1 MAKSKSGSIKND
13 PLFQQQPALTFD
25 NLEPEEAI
33 ELTDAQKAA
42 GFISRYLD
50 HLKEGDLYHKKL
62 EPYFKGS
69 VKDWG
74 WELRDFK
81 RFYVKL
87 VLSGKWTEEKY
98 VTVLDTILGDNQMLG
113 EVVLDARGKMHD
125 QGRLAPAGKKA
136 VPSRRRGRI

>member
-1 MAKSKSGSIKND
+1 MSKSKSGSLKND
-13 PLFQQQPALTFD
+13 PLFQQQPALQFD
-25 NLEPEEAI
+25 NLQPEEAI

-81 RFYVKL
+81 RFYLQL
-87 VLSGKWTEEKY
+87 VVSGKWPEKKFI
-98 VTVLDTILGDNQMLG
+98 TVLDSIISDNQILGD
-113 EVVLDARGKMHD
+113 VVLDVRGKMYD
-125 QGRLAPAGKKA
+125 QGRLEGVGQS

>member
-1 MAKSKSGSIKND
+1 MSKDSLKNN
-13 PLFQQQPALTFD
+13 PLFQQQPGLVFD
-25 NLEPEEAI
+25 NLNPEDAI
-33 ELTDAQKAA
+33 ELTDAQKAT

-81 RFYVKL
+81 RFYITL
-87 VLSGKWTEEKY
+87 VVSKKWTEEKY
-98 VTVLDTILGDNQMLG
+98 ITVLDSIIADNQTLG
-113 EVVLDARGKMHD
+113 EITLDIRGKMYD
-125 QGRLAPAGKKA
+125 QGRLQKNEKT

>member
-1 MAKSKSGSIKND
+1 MSKSKAGSLKND
-13 PLFQQQPALTFD
+13 PLFQQQPALQFD

-81 RFYVKL
+81 RFYVHL
-87 VLSGKWTEEKY
+87 VVSGKWEEKKFI
-98 VTVLDTILGDNQMLG
+98 TVLDSIISDNQILGD
-113 EVVLDARGKMHD
+113 VVLDVRGKMYD
-125 QGRLAPAGKKA
+125 QGRLEATGQS

>member
-1 MAKSKSGSIKND
+1 MSKSKAGSIKND
-13 PLFQQQPALTFD
+13 PLFQQQPGLEFD
-25 NLEPEEAI
+25 NLKAGESI
-33 ELTDAQKAA
+33 ELTDSQKAT

-50 HLKEGDLYHKKL
+50 HLKEGDLYHEKL

-81 RFYVKL
+81 RFYVQL
-87 VLSGKWTEEKY
+87 VVSGKWPEKKY
-98 VTVLDTILGDNQMLG
+98 IVVLDSIIADNQILGD
-113 EVVLDARGKMHD
+113 VVLDVRGKMYD
-125 QGRLAPAGKKA
+125 QGRLEASGQS